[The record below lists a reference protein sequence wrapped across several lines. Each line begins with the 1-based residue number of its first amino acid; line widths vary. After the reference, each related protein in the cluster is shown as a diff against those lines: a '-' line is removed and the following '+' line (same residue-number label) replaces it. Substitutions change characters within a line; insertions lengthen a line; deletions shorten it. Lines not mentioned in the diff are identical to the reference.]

1 MKEPL
6 IIAGM
11 FLVTFGVRY
20 PVLAVVSRLRL
31 PELVTQALKYVPPA
45 VLMAIIAPAVVLP
58 GGERIAQGLSN
69 APLYASLVAALV
81 AWRTR
86 NLLATIL
93 VGMGV
98 LWLLRLGLGG
108 G

>member
-1 MKEPL
+1 MNEFL
-6 IIAGM
+6 IITGM

-45 VLMAIIAPAVVLP
+45 VLMAIIAPAVLLP
-58 GGERIAQGLSN
+58 DGGRITLGLSN
-69 APLYASLVAALV
+69 TPLYASLVAVLV
-81 AWRTR
+81 AWRTK

-98 LWLLRLGLGG
+98 LWSLRWVLGV
-108 G
+108 

>member
-1 MKEPL
+1 MKDFTTIL
-6 IIAGM
+6 GM

-31 PELVTQALKYVPPA
+31 PELVTQALKFVPPA
-45 VLMAIIAPAVVLP
+45 VLMAIIAPPVLLP
-58 GGERIAQGLSN
+58 DGERIALGFSN
-69 APLYASLVAALV
+69 APLYASLVAVLV
-81 AWRTR
+81 AWRTK

-98 LWLLRLGLGG
+98 LWSLRWGLGG

>member
-1 MKEPL
+1 MKDFMTIL
-6 IIAGM
+6 GM

-45 VLMAIIAPAVVLP
+45 VLMAIIAPAVLLP
-58 GGERIAQGLSN
+58 DGERIDLGFSN
-69 APLYASLVAALV
+69 APLYASLVAVLV
-81 AWRTR
+81 AWRTK

-98 LWLLRLGLGG
+98 LWSLRWVLGV
-108 G
+108 

>member
-1 MKEPL
+1 MKDIL
-6 IIAGM
+6 TIFGM

-31 PELVTQALKYVPPA
+31 PGIVIQALKYVPPA
-45 VLMAIIAPAVVLP
+45 VLMAIIAPAVLLP
-58 GGERIAQGLSN
+58 GGERVLLGLSN
-69 APLYASLVAALV
+69 APLYASLVAVLV

-93 VGMGV
+93 VGMGA
-98 LWLLRLGLGG
+98 LWLLRWGLGVI
-108 G
+108 